1 MGNCLRKNPQ
11 DPNRQLDIARPPA
24 GVTRIPRQNRTS
36 TVDEKRTPSDSSKAV
51 QENRRKHRRRD
62 YGLREWKT
70 SVFSSS
76 QKEKHSK
83 KYRERTMP
91 ESLPVAARDLPAV
104 SFHRDEVFHAY
115 KLKYFCHGLLEA
127 ATRKFSE
134 KNLIGQGGFG
144 DVYIG
149 YINSCAMTAARRKHA
164 DFAVAVKRLRRKGSQ
179 GQDEWENEL
188 RFLSRLNHPNVVK
201 LMGYC
206 CDDQHRLLV
215 YEYVTRG
222 SLEDH
227 LLNEDDTELNWERRI
242 KIALGAARGLE
253 HLHTYWRP
261 VIHRDVKASNV
272 LLDDDFNAKI
282 SDFGLAKFG
291 PLGDKSHISTRVLGT
306 RGYFAPEYIATGHLT
321 LKTDVYSFG
330 VVLLEILSGKTAAM
344 RRTIGLAGNWAKP
357 YLSNKLALHQIID
370 EKLGRNIQME
380 EAQEFAEII
389 LRCLNSDP
397 KNRPTMSEV
406 VAALEQLQLNMGSCY
421 QTSLRTSTHTTRTL
435 SFEQRPLKQRMSNLV
450 I

>member
-1 MGNCLRKNPQ
+1 MQ
-11 DPNRQLDIARPPA
+11 
-24 GVTRIPRQNRTS
+24 
-36 TVDEKRTPSDSSKAV
+36 
-51 QENRRKHRRRD
+51 
-62 YGLREWKT
+62 
-70 SVFSSS
+70 
-76 QKEKHSK
+76 
-83 KYRERTMP
+83 
-91 ESLPVAARDLPAV
+91 
-104 SFHRDEVFHAY
+104 
-115 KLKYFCHGLLEA
+115 
-127 ATRKFSE
+127 
-134 KNLIGQGGFG
+134 
-144 DVYIG
+144 
-149 YINSCAMTAARRKHA
+149 
-164 DFAVAVKRLRRKGSQ
+164 
-179 GQDEWENEL
+179 
-188 RFLSRLNHPNVVK
+188 
-201 LMGYC
+201 
-206 CDDQHRLLV
+206 
-215 YEYVTRG
+215 
-222 SLEDH
+222 
-227 LLNEDDTELNWERRI
+227 
-242 KIALGAARGLE
+242 
-253 HLHTYWRP
+253 
-261 VIHRDVKASNV
+261 
-272 LLDDDFNAKI
+272 DFNAKI

-330 VVLLEILSGKTAAM
+330 VVLLDIISGKTAAM
-344 RRTIGLAGNWAKP
+344 RRTNGLAGNWAKP